1 MDGSLQQ
8 VALPNGLIINRS
20 DFTHVN
26 SDNTTGT
33 TWLGY
38 MFRNNMLVTKAVGY

>member
-8 VALPNGLIINRS
+8 VTLPNGLIINRS

-26 SDNTTGT
+26 RDNSTGT

-38 MFRNNMLVTKAVGY
+38 MFRNNMLVTKAVG